1 MQKTPFSLETV
12 ARQIRHR
19 PRLATA
25 VVVGVLTLL
34 FAPWRFAL
42 STRLLV
48 AWDVGTG
55 LYLVL
60 AWIMMARA
68 GLEHMRR
75 RATLQDDGA
84 IPVLVLTIVA
94 ALASLAAIVIELV
107 GVKAYPPRVQSF
119 HLALAGITV
128 LFSWFFVHTAFALHY
143 AHDFY
148 VAATHG
154 KPGGLEFPGE
164 AAPGYWDFLYF
175 SFVIGT
181 TSQTADV
188 SIASAGMRRLAL
200 VHGIVSFFFNAT
212 LLALII
218 NIAAG
223 LT

>member
-1 MQKTPFSLETV
+1 MQKNPSALETIT
-12 ARQIRHR
+12 RQIRHR

-25 VVVGVLTLL
+25 VVVGLLTLL
-34 FAPWRFAL
+34 LAPWRFAL

-48 AWDVGTG
+48 AWDAGTG

-60 AWIMMARA
+60 AWVMMARA

-107 GVKAYPPRVQSF
+107 GVKAYSPQVQSF
-119 HLALAGITV
+119 HLALAGFTV
-128 LFSWFFVHTAFALHY
+128 LCSWFFVHTAFALHY

-148 VAATHG
+148 VAATRSKH
-154 KPGGLEFPGE
+154 GGLEFPGE
-164 AAPGYWDFLYF
+164 AAPDYWDFLYF